1 MTGSGEDGT
10 GFIIFAG
17 AMADYTINVTEIEEL
32 QTIKDM
38 QSLDTIFSR
47 AKSAVNGGGTTFL
60 VRKKAGG
67 QADRFDEIS
76 TLEDLQQ
83 YKDWVYKYL

>member
-1 MTGSGEDGT
+1 
-10 GFIIFAG
+10 
-17 AMADYTINVTEIEEL
+17 MADYTINVTEIEEL

-47 AKSAVNGGGTTFL
+47 AKSAVNGGGAAFL
-60 VRKKAGG
+60 VRKKANG
-67 QADRFDEIS
+67 QADKFDEIT
-76 TLEDLQQ
+76 TLEDLQR